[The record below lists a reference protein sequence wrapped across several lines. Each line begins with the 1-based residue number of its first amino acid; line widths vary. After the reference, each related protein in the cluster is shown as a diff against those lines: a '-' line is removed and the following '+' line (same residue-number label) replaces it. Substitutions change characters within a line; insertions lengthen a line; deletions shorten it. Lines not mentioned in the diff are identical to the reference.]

1 VPRIGLAPQPVASTE
16 EQHQAVRIGSG
27 SGCLPQG
34 ERVSVQVANG
44 ASEGMVTARA
54 AGLRYVNNGDVGFV
68 RIATRLGFRLES
80 TSGKAIASR
89 RLHERVRRLVIPPA
103 WTDVWIC
110 ADTRGHIQAIGRDA
124 RGRKQYIYHPKWRDV
139 RDRTKFDRLVAFG
152 RALPR
157 IRARV
162 DRDLGR
168 RRLTKERVLAAI
180 VSLLDATH
188 VRIGNEEYARSNG
201 SFGLTTFRN
210 HHVTLTAQTI
220 VFRFRAKSGKQ
231 HRVSLSDRRLARIV
245 KACQDLPGQQ
255 LFQYLDGDLPR
266 AVTSEDVN
274 DYLRRISGEEFT
286 AKDFRTWAGT
296 VLAGAALCDIGEGD
310 GGTATRR
317 NLMAAIRRV
326 AARLGN
332 TAAVCRK
339 CYIHPAVI
347 DAYEAGA
354 LLKQME
360 SLRAS
365 TARRGVSAEEAAL
378 LTFLTGN
385 RRRRRSVSTK
395 AHGPRRHRPPSSS
408 AHRQEESVSVSVA

>member
-1 VPRIGLAPQPVASTE
+1 M
-16 EQHQAVRIGSG
+16 
-27 SGCLPQG
+27 
-34 ERVSVQVANG
+34 QVANG
-44 ASEGMVTARA
+44 ASEGMITARA
-54 AGLRYVNNGDVGFV
+54 AGLCYVNNGDAGIV
-68 RIATRLGFRLES
+68 RVATRRGYRLES
-80 TSGKAIASR
+80 TSGKPIADR
-89 RLHERVRRLVIPPA
+89 RVHERVRRLVIPPA

-110 ADTRGHIQAIGRDA
+110 ADPRGHIQAIGRDA

-162 DRDLGR
+162 DHDLTR
-168 RRLTKERVLAAI
+168 RSLTKERVLAAI
-180 VSLLDATH
+180 VSLLDATY

-201 SFGLTTFRN
+201 SFGLTTFRD
-210 HHVTLTAQTI
+210 HHVTLTADTI

-255 LFQYLDGDLPR
+255 LFQYLDGDLAR

-274 DYLRRISGEEFT
+274 GYLRQISSDDFT

-296 VLAGAALCDIGEGD
+296 VLANAALCNIGEGD
-310 GGTATRR
+310 SRTARRR
-317 NLMAAIRRV
+317 NLAAAIKCV

-332 TAAVCRK
+332 TAAICRK

-347 DAYEAGA
+347 DAYDAGA

-360 SLRAS
+360 SLRTT
-365 TARRGVSAEEAAL
+365 TAKRGVSPEEAAL
-378 LTFLTGN
+378 LTFLAGN
-385 RRRRRSVSTK
+385 RRQRRSVSTK
-395 AHGPRRHRPPSSS
+395 MPRPRRHRPASPSPTRQKES
-408 AHRQEESVSVSVA
+408 AAVSVA